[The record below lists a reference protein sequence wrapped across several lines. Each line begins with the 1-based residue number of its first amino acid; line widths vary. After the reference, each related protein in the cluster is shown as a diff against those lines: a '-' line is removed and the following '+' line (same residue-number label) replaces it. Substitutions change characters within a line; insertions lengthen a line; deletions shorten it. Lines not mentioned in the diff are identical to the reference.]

1 MSYLRSVLLILCV
14 TWVPAGA
21 SAQTAPAPLSGSI
34 AGVVRDVTGGAL
46 PGVTVEA
53 RGDASARLTAV
64 TDAAGQY
71 RIERVPA
78 GRYQVVFTLVNF
90 ASLVRNDVAVRASA
104 PDSTH
109 VDAVMRLSLS
119 ADV

>member
-14 TWVPAGA
+14 TWAPAGA

-71 RIERVPA
+71 RIERAPA
-78 GRYQVVFTLVNF
+78 GRYHAVFPPDHSVRLGRNRF
-90 ASLVRNDVAVRASA
+90 AVGPPARNCPDVTAGI
-104 PDSTH
+104 
-109 VDAVMRLSLS
+109 
-119 ADV
+119 